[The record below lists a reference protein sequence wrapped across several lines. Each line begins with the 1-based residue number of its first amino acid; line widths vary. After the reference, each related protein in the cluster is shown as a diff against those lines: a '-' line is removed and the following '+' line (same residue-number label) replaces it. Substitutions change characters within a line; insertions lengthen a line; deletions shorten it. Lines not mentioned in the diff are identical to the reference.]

1 MATQPPPELPP
12 QPSQPAQPDTT
23 PPEIS
28 PPGPDI
34 DIPSPGG
41 RPTGPANPQG

>member
-1 MATQPPPELPP
+1 METIPPAEIP
-12 QPSQPAQPDTT
+12 QPSQPAQPTAP

-34 DIPSPGG
+34 DVPDAAPAGDPAPSQPSF
-41 RPTGPANPQG
+41 